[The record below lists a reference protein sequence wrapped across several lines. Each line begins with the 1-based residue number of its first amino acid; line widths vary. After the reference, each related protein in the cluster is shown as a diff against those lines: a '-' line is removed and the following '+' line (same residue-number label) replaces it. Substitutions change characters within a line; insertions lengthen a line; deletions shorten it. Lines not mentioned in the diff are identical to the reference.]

1 MRRTGALD
9 WLQVCRRTPAP
20 SDLLMALWGP
30 LGPSS
35 RPFLSLDLYAL
46 GFSHSYLAS
55 LAFYYSRVTVDTE
68 SRARARTPTSPS
80 PPLGPYFGLPI

>member
-1 MRRTGALD
+1 MGRKGPLD
-9 WLQVCRRTPAP
+9 WLQGCRHTPAP

-30 LGPSS
+30 PGPSS
-35 RPFLSLDLYAL
+35 RPCLSLDLYAL

-68 SRARARTPTSPS
+68 SRARARTPS
-80 PPLGPYFGLPI
+80 PPNSLLT

>member
-55 LAFYYSRVTVDTE
+55 LAFYYSPSDGRHGISRPRENTE
-68 SRARARTPTSPS
+68 
-80 PPLGPYFGLPI
+80 G